1 MEQFHEVV
9 IVGAGAS
16 GLMCGY
22 FLGKAGIDAVILEK
36 NASAG
41 RKLLATGNGRCNFTN
56 RHMSEQCFYGD
67 REFVRRVLSQVDA
80 EKVIGIFEEIGMF
93 HRERDGYCYPYS
105 GQAVAPAALLTEA
118 CEENGILFR
127 FDTDARKAIHK
138 DGEYVIHC
146 NRGEKYRC
154 RTLVL
159 AAGGKAGKSLGGSG
173 SGYKLCRGLSHHVTN
188 LYPGLTGLRAGG
200 EEWNTL
206 AGVRLLGQ
214 VSLFLDGR
222 PAGQESGEIQLVK
235 DGISGIPV
243 FQLCR
248 LAAAG
253 LAEGKTVTCT
263 LDLCPAMSSEQLK
276 DWLSRHG
283 ISKLS
288 GIIHAKLAQ
297 VLRKKAGRS
306 QEAMIHMLKQYEVL
320 VTDTFGF
327 ERAQVTAGGVVTDEI
342 EADTMQSKLCERL
355 FILGELLDVDGIC
368 GGYNLHFAWSTAYQC
383 AKKITEMGKDQGN
396 AAVSSV

>member
-1 MEQFHEVV
+1 MMEKFHEVV

-16 GLMCGY
+16 GLLCGY
-22 FLGKAGIDAVILEK
+22 FLGKAGMDAVILEK
-36 NASAG
+36 HASAG

-67 REFVRRVLSQVDA
+67 REFVRSILSQVDA

-105 GQAVAPAALLTEA
+105 GQASAPVSLLTEA
-118 CEENGILFR
+118 CEDNGILFH
-127 FDTDARKAIHK
+127 FDTEVRKVIHK

-146 NRGEKYRC
+146 SRGERYRC

-159 AAGGKAGKSLGGSG
+159 AAGGKAGKSVGGSG
-173 SGYKLCRGLSHHVTN
+173 SGYKLCRSLSHRVTS

-200 EEWNTL
+200 GEWGTL
-206 AGVRLLGQ
+206 AGVRLQGQ

-222 PAGQESGEIQLVK
+222 LAGQESGEIQMVK

-248 LAAAG
+248 LAAEG
-253 LAEGKTVTCT
+253 LDEGKTVTCE
-263 LDLCPAMSSEQLK
+263 LDLCPAMSSGQLD
-276 DWLSRHG
+276 DWLSHHG
-283 ISKLS
+283 VGRLS
-288 GIIHAKLAQ
+288 GIVHVKLAQ
-297 VLRKKAGRS
+297 VLRKKAGHS
-306 QEAMIHMLKQYEVL
+306 QKAMIHMLKQYEVL
-320 VTDTFGF
+320 ILDTFGF

-342 EADTMQSKLCERL
+342 DAETMQSKLHERL

-368 GGYNLHFAWSTAYQC
+368 GGYNLHFAWSTACRC
-383 AKKITEMGKDQGN
+383 AKKITELGKDT
-396 AAVSSV
+396 